1 MVHSSKIPPLP
12 VVPLPPAA
20 QRSDETMRSEL
31 REAMG
36 SSSLLAEPVGN
47 ATFILARPDPQAPDG
62 VSMACLR
69 VEGRQYRTWW
79 AIPARAVAVPLVI
92 PVDAVVMPVVYVHM
106 LIYGWH

>member
-36 SSSLLAEPVGN
+36 SSSLLAEPVDN

-92 PVDAVVMPVVYVHM
+92 PVDAVVM
-106 LIYGWH
+106 